1 MALRRDEASDAHFL
15 GPASTRRAA
24 LKQRR
29 SNAIKSGQASPG
41 TYPTKGKAQAAA
53 RKQGR
58 DPARVYF
65 DGGIGRWRVG

>member
-1 MALRRDEASDAHFL
+1 MAGQFL
-15 GPASTRRAA
+15 GPEHTRRAA

-29 SNAIKSGQASPG
+29 SNAIKSGLASPG
-41 TYPTKGKAQAAA
+41 TYPTKAKARAAA

-58 DPARVYF
+58 DPGRVYF